1 MNGETVKSWKV
12 NRDQVNEEQRYME
25 LGDSLTVDVEIPL
38 VECGCAFE
46 EGTNLLNM
54 MTKV

>member
-1 MNGETVKSWKV
+1 
-12 NRDQVNEEQRYME
+12 ME